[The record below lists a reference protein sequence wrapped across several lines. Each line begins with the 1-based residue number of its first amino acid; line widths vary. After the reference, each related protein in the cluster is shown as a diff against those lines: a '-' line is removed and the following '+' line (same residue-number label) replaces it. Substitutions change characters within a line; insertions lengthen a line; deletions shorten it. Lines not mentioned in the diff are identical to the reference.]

1 MNLIDKHVVFSYYI
15 TYLKLVDR
23 CKFLISSFCTLCKD
37 VKDLK
42 SFMTFIGSFKKA
54 MIRYVVKPK
63 AALQDI
69 NRHKFCS
76 EVTLIQ
82 AAFSFSFINNLKTA
96 TILVLES

>member
-1 MNLIDKHVVFSYYI
+1 MNLMDKHVVFSCYI
-15 TYLKLVDR
+15 TYLKLVNR

-69 NRHKFCS
+69 NRHKFCC
-76 EVTLIQ
+76 EVDDDDDDDDILFTL
-82 AAFSFSFINNLKTA
+82 SNN
-96 TILVLES
+96 I